1 MFVLIYIYIYISFY
15 TAITLSHLSWEK
27 LRFCIRLKRS
37 THIYNRNSA
46 QQLVLLIAFE
56 CFWGM
61 RVQKAKLPPRPSQE
75 GRPDAFRQSISTV
88 VPSSPAIPATRDPWI
103 LKMEVYSL
111 WTKTEKRIR
120 FDMDWF
126 RQKHLKLRLDMTWWI
141 AILMKMTWPWSS
153 PIHLTKGSRM
163 RSSRLRF
170 ADSSP
175 ERQRGSVSMVCWK
188 VAERAAKKKFQLSN
202 FFDSITEDVF
212 VFE

>member
-1 MFVLIYIYIYISFY
+1 MFVLIYYHFIQR
-15 TAITLSHLSWEK
+15 SHCHIWVG
-27 LRFCIRLKRS
+27 R
-37 THIYNRNSA
+37 THINNRNSA

-61 RVQKAKLPPRPSQE
+61 RVQKAKLPSRPSQE

-88 VPSSPAIPATRDPWI
+88 VPSSPAIPATRDLWI

-111 WTKTEKRIR
+111 WKTKENRIR
-120 FDMDWF
+120 FDMHWF
-126 RQKHLKLRLDMTWWI
+126 WQKNISSQLRLDDMIMT
-141 AILMKMTWPWSS
+141 PS

-175 ERQRGSVSMVCWK
+175 ERPAGKRFDGLLKGCGKSS
-188 VAERAAKKKFQLSN
+188 KKQFQLSF
-202 FFDSITEDVF
+202 FFDSIKENVF

>member
-1 MFVLIYIYIYISFY
+1 M
-15 TAITLSHLSWEK
+15 SHLSWEK
-27 LRFCIRLKRS
+27 LTFCIRFKKS
-37 THIYNRNSA
+37 THINNRNSA

-61 RVQKAKLPPRPSQE
+61 RVQKAKLPSRPSQE

-111 WTKTEKRIR
+111 WNKMENRIR
-120 FDMDWF
+120 FDVHWF
-126 RQKHLKLRLDMTWWI
+126 RQKHLKSVETWYDLMNCHLDEDDMNMT
-141 AILMKMTWPWSS
+141 PS

-175 ERQRGSVSMVCWK
+175 ERPAGKRFDGLLKGCGKSC
-188 VAERAAKKKFQLSN
+188 KKAVPTFKLFCFHHRKRFCFWIN
-202 FFDSITEDVF
+202 
-212 VFE
+212 